1 MNERE
6 MNEDTHCVEWRYR
19 LVLHFLGAQQTG
31 MGRGHLSV
39 LMGEGGGK
47 RRGKIILFFL
57 REKFKNLN
65 SYKKII
71 FFPPVL
77 GSFMLPNSGL
87 GLGCILEY

>member
-39 LMGEGGGK
+39 LMGEGEGRGGVK
-47 RRGKIILFFL
+47 SYFSFSGKML
-57 REKFKNLN
+57 KNLN